1 MKKITIDL
9 LRHGDVADGKKL
21 LGITDEPLSKLG
33 LQQMQAI
40 HVNKPL
46 RWQKI
51 VSSPLQ
57 RCHSFSKE
65 LSAIFSIDLTLD
77 KRFQEISFGQWDGQ
91 LLADLYASEDSEQ
104 LIRFMQSPDTVTPP
118 NGEAYNAFQ
127 SRVLTAWEELLQS
140 LHEEEIEHCLLVTH
154 AGVIRTI
161 IANILGMPNTKL
173 FNIEVPYAC
182 LSRIKQYEH
191 YPPILSFHGGQ
202 L

>member
-1 MKKITIDL
+1 MKEITIDL

-21 LGITDEPLSKLG
+21 LGITDEPLSHVG
-33 LQQMQAI
+33 LKQMQSI
-40 HVNKPL
+40 HANKHL
-46 RWQKI
+46 SWQKI

-65 LSAIFSIDLTLD
+65 LSAALSIELMLD
-77 KRFQEISFGQWDGQ
+77 QRFQEINFGHWDGQ
-91 LLADLYASEDSEQ
+91 LLTDLYTGEESEQ
-104 LIRFMQSPDTVTPP
+104 LIRFMQSPDTETPP
-118 NGEAYNAFQ
+118 NGEAYKVFQ
-127 SRVLTAWEELLQS
+127 SRVMTAWEELLHS
-140 LHEEEIEHCLLVTH
+140 LHKEEIDHCLLVTH

-161 IANILGMPNTKL
+161 ISNILGFPNTNLFKL
-173 FNIEVPYAC
+173 EVPYAC